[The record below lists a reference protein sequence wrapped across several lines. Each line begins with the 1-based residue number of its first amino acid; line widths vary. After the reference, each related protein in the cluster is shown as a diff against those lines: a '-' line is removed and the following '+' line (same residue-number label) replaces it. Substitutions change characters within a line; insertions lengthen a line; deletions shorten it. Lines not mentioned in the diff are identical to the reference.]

1 MNNGEIPGYTQFIS
15 TRLEELMKLAG
26 LTVAGLARFINISE
40 PYMHSLINGN
50 RQLTAELA
58 NRAGSLFN
66 IDGANILRPAYRL
79 PKSAKKSKYLSNFYD
94 ENKNVTSYFST
105 HYEQKPAFYIEN
117 ELYHTDIFDS
127 PIYIWELRDHCVA
140 NNKKYSSK
148 QLSQILNYMVDR
160 GLLKKKKRSIKL
172 KNGSYGKRKV
182 DVFFKPNLKL
192 MKFTGGKI

>member
-1 MNNGEIPGYTQFIS
+1 MKNGEILGYTQFIS

-58 NRAGSLFN
+58 NRIGSLFN
-66 IDGANILRPAYRL
+66 IDGANILRPGYRL
-79 PKSAKKSKYLSNFYD
+79 PKNAKKSKYLSNFYD
-94 ENKNVTSYFST
+94 ENKNVPSYFRST
-105 HYEQKPAFYIEN
+105 HNEQKPSFYIEN

-127 PIYIWELRDHCVA
+127 PIYIWELRDYC
-140 NNKKYSSK
+140 NTNKKKYTSK

-160 GLLKKKKRSIKL
+160 GLLKKKKSSLKL

-182 DVFFKPNLKL
+182 DVFFK
-192 MKFTGGKI
+192 